1 MADQKTTGS
10 SEVSGHKAEA
20 LAERTA
26 RMMQRS
32 SRLWADALDRQ
43 VESAGKGKRLKP
55 DPLNAVPA
63 LSRLYK
69 DYLDHPGRLMEATT
83 RYWTEQAELWNRM
96 TQLALGGAADPMIQ
110 PERGDKRFKDELWEK
125 SPYFA
130 YLKQSYLL
138 TGRWLKE
145 RLEEAEGLDERDK
158 KKLRLLT
165 KNFVDAMSPSNFPG
179 TNPEVMKQ
187 TLEEDGQNLVRGLEN
202 LLRDLERG
210 HGTLLIRQ
218 TDMDAFKVGENMA
231 VTPGK
236 IVFQNEVMQLIQYAP
251 VTDKVHQVPL
261 LIIPPWINKFYI
273 LDLNEQ
279 KSLIKWL
286 VGQGHTVFVVSWVN
300 PGAAQRGESW
310 ESYMQKGALAAIDKV
325 LEETGE
331 KKTHVVGYCI
341 GGTLLGTTLAWMA
354 AKGDNRVRSATFFTA
369 QLDFSD
375 AGELQAFVDE
385 EVVDTVAQASE
396 EHGFL
401 AAENMFGAFNSLRAN
416 DLIWSFVVNNY
427 LLGKENFPFDLL
439 YWNSDSTRM
448 PGRVHTFYLDTFYNR
463 NMLATG
469 ELSMAGERLDLG
481 KVTLPV
487 YHVATIEDHIAPA
500 PSAYRSARLLGS
512 KDQTFVLAGSGHI
525 AGVVN
530 PPALGKYQFWT
541 RAGVKQPDLEAWRK
555 SAEETP
561 GSWWPHWDAWLA
573 KMSRRKVPARQPGAR
588 LGTIE
593 DAPGSYV
600 RELSYHA

>member
-1 MADQKTTGS
+1 MADQKTAES
-10 SEVSGHKAEA
+10 SGVPGRQSEA
-20 LAERTA
+20 LAERTT

-32 SRLWADALDRQ
+32 SRLWADALGRQ

-63 LSRLYK
+63 LSKLYK
-69 DYLDHPGRLMEATT
+69 GYLDHPGRLMEATT
-83 RYWTEQAELWNRM
+83 RYWTEQAELWTRM
-96 TQLALGGAADPMIQ
+96 TSRALGGDAEPMIR
-110 PERGDKRFKDELWEK
+110 PERGDKRWKDELWEK
-125 SPYFA
+125 SPYFD

-138 TGRWLKE
+138 TGRWLRD
-145 RLEEAEGLDERDK
+145 RLEEAEGLDERER

-165 KNFVDAMSPSNFPG
+165 KNFVDAVSPSNFPA
-179 TNPEVMKQ
+179 TNPEVLKT
-187 TLEEDGQNLVRGLEN
+187 TLEEEGENLLRGLEN
-202 LLRDLERG
+202 MLRDLERG
-210 HGTLLIRQ
+210 HGTLLVRQ
-218 TDMDAFKVGENMA
+218 TDMNAFRVGENMA

-236 IVFQNEVMQLIQYAP
+236 VVFQNETMQLIQYAP
-251 VTDKVHQVPL
+251 ATDEVNAVPI

-279 KSLIKWL
+279 KSLIRWL
-286 VGQGHTVFVVSWVN
+286 VGQGHSVFVLSWVN
-300 PGAAQRGESW
+300 PREAQRDETW
-310 ESYMQKGALAAIDKV
+310 ESYMQKGALTAIGKV

-331 KKTHVVGYCI
+331 AKTHVVGYCI

-354 AKGDNRVRSATFFTA
+354 AKGDDRVRSATFFTA
-369 QLDFSD
+369 QLDFTD

-396 EHGFL
+396 EHGYL

-427 LLGKENFPFDLL
+427 LLGRENFPFDLL

-448 PGRVHTFYLDTFYNR
+448 PGRVHTYYLDTFYNR
-463 NMLATG
+463 NTLATG
-469 ELSMAGERLDLG
+469 ELEMAGARLDLG
-481 KVTLPV
+481 RVTLPV
-487 YHVATIEDHIAPA
+487 YHVAAVEDHIAPA
-500 PSAYRSARLLGS
+500 PSAYRGARLLGS

-530 PPALGKYQFWT
+530 PPSMGKYQHWT
-541 RAGVKQPDLEAWRK
+541 RPGVEQPDLAAWRA
-555 SAEETP
+555 SASEAP
-561 GSWWPHWDAWLA
+561 GSWWPNWDAWLA
-573 KMSRRKVPARQPGAR
+573 MMSERRVPARAPGAV
-588 LGTIE
+588 LGAIE

-600 RELSYHA
+600 RELSYQA